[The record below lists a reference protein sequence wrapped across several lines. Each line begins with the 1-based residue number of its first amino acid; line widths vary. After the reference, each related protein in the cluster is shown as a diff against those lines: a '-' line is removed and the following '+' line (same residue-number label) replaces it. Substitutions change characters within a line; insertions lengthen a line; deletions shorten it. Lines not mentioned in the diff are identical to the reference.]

1 MIISMIKQL
10 FDKDNTYALRGI
22 CMLMIIASHTPF
34 ETDNYFY
41 SILQFLGFD
50 YWGAFGT
57 GLFFLL
63 SGYGMFLSLQRTK
76 ELNLNYFLGKI
87 KKLFIPFFYTWII
100 YLLLF
105 FILDISKFNIHL
117 IVDFITLSLPLGI
130 DAWFFKVILALY
142 IIIILLFKIPISH
155 RSKVIIMS
163 MIVCIYYITFKEL
176 SFGPWWYNTVLNFP
190 LGMMFA
196 WSKDKMNN
204 SYFSLLIILL
214 CFVFCYFTTIAF
226 FTYICFSLCALW
238 FVRIINIQYIP
249 GLKFIGT
256 NSIFYYL
263 LQCPLFE
270 CFEKRLPSLLCFFT
284 VVMMT
289 TLLTLLYLRIEKIII
304 SKKYKKENAGT

>member
-142 IIIILLFKIPISH
+142 IIIILLFKIP
-155 RSKVIIMS
+155 
-163 MIVCIYYITFKEL
+163 MIL
-176 SFGPWWYNTVLNFP
+176 PNT
-190 LGMMFA
+190 
-196 WSKDKMNN
+196 
-204 SYFSLLIILL
+204 SLI
-214 CFVFCYFTTIAF
+214 
-226 FTYICFSLCALW
+226 
-238 FVRIINIQYIP
+238 
-249 GLKFIGT
+249 
-256 NSIFYYL
+256 
-263 LQCPLFE
+263 
-270 CFEKRLPSLLCFFT
+270 
-284 VVMMT
+284 
-289 TLLTLLYLRIEKIII
+289 
-304 SKKYKKENAGT
+304 